1 MKFRDGVPV
10 NYRTQ
15 TDLFINGMILKDILN
30 KKDKEA
36 KANAGNV
43 SLKELVDYIK
53 SKLPEEDKKGF

>member
-1 MKFRDGVPV
+1 
-10 NYRTQ
+10 
-15 TDLFINGMILKDILN
+15 MILKDILN